1 MNEKEDGSVLSPQ
14 KQSATNFFH
23 TLPTSNPPRCFFISE
38 VPMAGDW
45 QDCPALGPG
54 WKRREAF
61 RKSGASC
68 GRSDIYYLSP
78 TGDKIRSKVELTRY
92 LGPAC
97 DLTLFD
103 FRQGILCYPAPKTH
117 HPVTVPSKQ
126 KKKPSKPSKVKKR
139 QVGPQKSEV
148 KKETPQDENKA
159 GTGTAPASLSAP
171 GCCENCGNHF
181 SWDGVKRQRLKTL
194 CKDCRAQRIAF
205 NREQRMFRRVGC
217 GECTACLVKE
227 DCGTCSICRLQLPHD
242 VASGLFCKCEQR
254 RCLRI
259 VEKVS
264 QSDEVCQGSPQSLAF
279 KALTPYITTP
289 APTESRHFAHR
300 FRGHP
305 QGCHRCPPQVVV
317 SPTGKHNC
325 RKSGSKVAAQ
335 HHSQAQPRPP
345 LPASKHPKPT
355 ELHISDLA
363 PTSPAEL
370 IYYCVDEDELQPYT
384 NHRQNRK
391 CGACAAC
398 LRRMDC
404 GHCDFCCDK
413 PKFGGSNQKR
423 QKCRWRQCLQFAM
436 KRLLP
441 STGSGSEEGAVSP
454 PRHPCRK
461 RPRSRQLHV
470 SPSSKA
476 PLAVLTIPPGPAQAS
491 AKQQVGRDSV
501 LPPPDTDLVFLRE
514 GASSPLQ
521 VPGPAAASSEAPLQ
535 EAQCSAQSWAVTLPQ
550 VKQEKAD
557 APEEWTAGTAFLTSS
572 TLQPGCP
579 SNVEEAVDPDLV
591 PVKQEPAGPEEDR
604 EENRQDFVSASAPEE
619 ETGGVGTP
627 VRSAILFT
635 LLVYRRKESD
645 YRSKDFKKPEAKMQ

>member
-1 MNEKEDGSVLSPQ
+1 
-14 KQSATNFFH
+14 
-23 TLPTSNPPRCFFISE
+23 
-38 VPMAGDW
+38 MAEDW

-68 GRSDIYYLSP
+68 GRSDIYYQSP

-117 HPVTVPSKQ
+117 PVTVPRKQ
-126 KKKPSKPSKVKKR
+126 KKKPSKPAKAKKR

-148 KKETPQDENKA
+148 RKETPRDGSKA
-159 GTGTAPASLSAP
+159 GSGTAPASLPAP
-171 GCCENCGNHF
+171 GCCENCGIHF
-181 SWDGVKRQRLKTL
+181 SWDGIRRQRLKAL
-194 CKDCRAQRIAF
+194 CRDCRAQRIAF

-227 DCGTCSICRLQLPHD
+227 DCGTCSICRLQLPHE

-259 VEKVS
+259 VEKS
-264 QSDEVCQGSPQSLAF
+264 RGCGVCRGCRTQEDCGRCRACLRP
-279 KALTPYITTP
+279 
-289 APTESRHFAHR
+289 SRPGVKR
-300 FRGHP
+300 
-305 QGCHRCPPQVVV
+305 QWRCMQRRCFW
-317 SPTGKHNC
+317 GKRKC

-335 HHSQAQPRPP
+335 HHSQAQPLPP
-345 LPASKHPKPT
+345 LPAAQQPQRT
-355 ELHISDLA
+355 
-363 PTSPAEL
+363 
-370 IYYCVDEDELQPYT
+370 ELQPYT

-441 STGSGSEEGAVSP
+441 STGSGSEEGVVSP
-454 PRHPCRK
+454 PRHSCRK
-461 RPRSRQLHV
+461 RLGSPRQLRV
-470 SPSSKA
+470 SPSLKA
-476 PLAVLTIPPGPAQAS
+476 PLAVLTAPPGPAQAS
-491 AKQQVGRDSV
+491 AKQQAGRDSV

-557 APEEWTAGTAFLTSS
+557 APEEWAADTAFLTSPTS
-572 TLQPGCP
+572 QPGCP
-579 SNVEEAVDPDLV
+579 SKVREAVHTDLV
-591 PVKQEPAGPEEDR
+591 PVKQEPPGPEEDR
-604 EENRQDFVSASAPEE
+604 EENREDYISASTPEE

-627 VRSAILFT
+627 VITEIFSLGGTRLRDAAAWLPRLHKLLAVNENEYFT
-635 LLVYRRKESD
+635 ELQLKEVVL
-645 YRSKDFKKPEAKMQ
+645 

>member
-1 MNEKEDGSVLSPQ
+1 
-14 KQSATNFFH
+14 
-23 TLPTSNPPRCFFISE
+23 
-38 VPMAGDW
+38 MAEDW

-68 GRSDIYYLSP
+68 GRSDIYYQSP
-78 TGDKIRSKVELTRY
+78 TGEKIRSKVELTRY

-103 FRQGILCYPAPKTH
+103 FRQGILCYPVPKTH
-117 HPVTVPSKQ
+117 PLPAPSKK
-126 KKKPSKPSKVKKR
+126 KKKPSKPAKAKKR
-139 QVGPQKSEV
+139 QVGPQKSETR
-148 KKETPQDENKA
+148 KETPRKEHKA
-159 GTGTAPASLSAP
+159 GTSAAVGSGSATGTGTAPASLPAL
-171 GCCENCGNHF
+171 GCCENCGIRL
-181 SWDGVKRQRLKTL
+181 SWDGIKRQRLKAL

-227 DCGTCSICRLQLPHD
+227 DCGACSICRLQLPHD
-242 VASGLFCKCEQR
+242 VASELFCKCERR

-259 VEKVS
+259 VEKS
-264 QSDEVCQGSPQSLAF
+264 RGCGVCRGCQTQEDCGRCRVCLR
-279 KALTPYITTP
+279 P
-289 APTESRHFAHR
+289 ARPGLKR
-300 FRGHP
+300 
-305 QGCHRCPPQVVV
+305 QWRCLQRRCFW
-317 SPTGKHNC
+317 GKRDR
-325 RKSGSKVAAQ
+325 RKGASKVAAR
-335 HHSQAQPRPP
+335 HPSRAQPLPP
-345 LPASKHPKPT
+345 LPASQHPEPT

-363 PTSPAEL
+363 PTSPAEF

-441 STGSGSEEGAVSP
+441 STGSGSEEGAGLP
-454 PRHPCRK
+454 PCHPCRK
-461 RPRSRQLHV
+461 RPGSSRRLHLRS
-470 SPSSKA
+470 PSKA
-476 PLAVLTIPPGPAQAS
+476 PLAVLTTPPGPAQAS
-491 AKQQVGRDSV
+491 AKQQAGRGFV
-501 LPPPDTDLVFLRE
+501 LSPPDTDFVFLQE
-514 GASSPLQ
+514 GAGSPVQ

-535 EAQCSAQSWAVTLPQ
+535 EAQCCAQSWGVAMPQ
-550 VKQEKAD
+550 VKQEKTD

-572 TLQPGCP
+572 ALQPGYP
-579 SNVEEAVDPDLV
+579 SKALDSDLP
-591 PVKQEPAGPEEDR
+591 PVKQEPPGPEEDR
-604 EENRQDFVSASAPEE
+604 EENREDYISESAPEE
-619 ETGGVGTP
+619 EAGGVGTP
-627 VRSAILFT
+627 VITEIFSLGGTRLRDAAAWLPRLHKLLAVNENEYFTELQLKEEIL
-635 LLVYRRKESD
+635 
-645 YRSKDFKKPEAKMQ
+645 

>member
-1 MNEKEDGSVLSPQ
+1 
-14 KQSATNFFH
+14 
-23 TLPTSNPPRCFFISE
+23 
-38 VPMAGDW
+38 MAEDW

-68 GRSDIYYLSP
+68 GRSDIYYQSP
-78 TGDKIRSKVELTRY
+78 TGEKIRSKVELTRY

-103 FRQGILCYPAPKTH
+103 FRQGILCYPVPKTH
-117 HPVTVPSKQ
+117 PLPAPSKK
-126 KKKPSKPSKVKKR
+126 KKKPSKPAKAKKC

-148 KKETPQDENKA
+148 RKETPRNEQKA
-159 GTGTAPASLSAP
+159 GARAGAASGTAPGPAPAPAPASLPAL
-171 GCCENCGNHF
+171 GCCENCGIHL
-181 SWDGVKRQRLKTL
+181 SWDGIKRQRLKAL

-217 GECTACLVKE
+217 GECAACLIKE
-227 DCGTCSICRLQLPHD
+227 DCGACSICRLRLPHD
-242 VASGLFCKCEQR
+242 VASELFCKCERR

-259 VEKVS
+259 VEKS
-264 QSDEVCQGSPQSLAF
+264 RGCGVCRGCQTQEDCGRCRVCLR
-279 KALTPYITTP
+279 P
-289 APTESRHFAHR
+289 ARPGLKRQWRCLQRRCFWHFAHR

-305 QGCHRCPPQVVV
+305 QGCHQCPPQVVV
-317 SPTGKHNC
+317 SPTGKRDR
-325 RKSGSKVAAQ
+325 RKSSSKAAAR
-335 HHSQAQPRPP
+335 HHSRAQPLPP
-345 LPASKHPKPT
+345 LPASQHPEPT
-355 ELHISDLA
+355 ELRISDLA

-441 STGSGSEEGAVSP
+441 STGSGSEERARLP
-454 PRHPCRK
+454 PCHPCRK
-461 RPRSRQLHV
+461 RPG
-470 SPSSKA
+470 SPRRPHLSSPSKA
-476 PLAVLTIPPGPAQAS
+476 PLAVLTTPAGPAQAS
-491 AKQQVGRDSV
+491 AKQQAGRGFV
-501 LPPPDTDLVFLRE
+501 LSPPDTDFVFLQE
-514 GASSPLQ
+514 GASSPVQ

-535 EAQCSAQSWAVTLPQ
+535 EDQCCAQSWGVAMPQ
-550 VKQEKAD
+550 VKQEKTD

-572 TLQPGCP
+572 TLQPGYP
-579 SNVEEAVDPDLV
+579 SKAVDSDLP
-591 PVKQEPAGPEEDR
+591 PVKQEPPGPEEGIEGNR
-604 EENRQDFVSASAPEE
+604 EDYVSESAPEE
-619 ETGGVGTP
+619 EAGGVGTP
-627 VRSAILFT
+627 VITEIFSLGGTRLRDAAAWLPRLHKLLAVNESEYFTELQLKEEIL
-635 LLVYRRKESD
+635 
-645 YRSKDFKKPEAKMQ
+645 